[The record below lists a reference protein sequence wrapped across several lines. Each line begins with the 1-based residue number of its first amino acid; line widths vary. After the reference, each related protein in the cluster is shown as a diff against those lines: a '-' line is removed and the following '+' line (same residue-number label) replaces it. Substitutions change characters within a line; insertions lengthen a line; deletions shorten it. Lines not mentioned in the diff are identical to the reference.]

1 MFPFSD
7 GFYVECGAAD
17 GELFS
22 NTLFF
27 ERHRNWTGLLIE
39 PNPVLFKRL
48 MDTNRNS
55 FMINACLNTENV
67 TGQYLFDPI
76 PLVGGLVHEMMTSHR
91 QTINSTYDKI
101 LVQCF
106 PFYSIIMALGRKRI
120 DLFSLD
126 VEGGELGILKTIPF
140 NEISVDVFLVEY
152 FVKGSKRETVAR
164 LNNLR
169 TFLDSK
175 GYGLVAILKRDL
187 LFIKRNVMS
196 RLSLKYW
203 RAKLEN

>member
-1 MFPFSD
+1 MFSFSD
-7 GFYVECGAAD
+7 GFYVECGAGD

-39 PNPVLFKRL
+39 PNPVLFRRL

-76 PLVGGLVHEMMTSHR
+76 PLVGGLIHEMMTTHR
-91 QTINSTYDKI
+91 KTIKSTYDKI

-106 PFYSIIMALGRKRI
+106 PFYSIMMALRRKHI

-126 VEGGELGILKTIPF
+126 VEGAELGILKTIPF

-152 FVKGSKRETVAR
+152 FVKGSKRDTVAR
-164 LNNLR
+164 LNYLK
-169 TFLDSK
+169 TFLDLK
-175 GYGLVAILKRDL
+175 GYRLVAILKRDL

-196 RLSLKYW
+196 NINLKYW